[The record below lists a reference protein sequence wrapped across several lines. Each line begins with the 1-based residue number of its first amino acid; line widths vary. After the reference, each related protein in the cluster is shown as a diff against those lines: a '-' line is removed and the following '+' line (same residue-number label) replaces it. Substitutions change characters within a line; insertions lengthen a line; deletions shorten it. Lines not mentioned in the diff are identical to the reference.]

1 MDNYDAKAIE
11 LLMDSMNQGIVYVDA
26 AQKIQI
32 CNRKAKEITGIV
44 IDTHASH
51 DAGQITEGYSW
62 EELNFCKSLTIR

>member
-32 CNRKAKEITGIV
+32 CNRKAKEITGIR
-44 IDTHASH
+44 S
-51 DAGQITEGYSW
+51 
-62 EELNFCKSLTIR
+62 EERRVGKECRL